1 MMKQEESKTEVSL
14 AVVIIT
20 KNEEQNID
28 DCLRSVQWIDEKIVV
43 DAEST
48 DRTVDIAAQYTKN
61 IHVRA
66 WPGYGLQKNF
76 GIGQATADWILIL
89 DADERVTPLLTTEI
103 VERIQSWSSEG
114 PVAYRIPR
122 RNFFYGKWVRKGGI
136 YPDYQIRLFRKGMAW
151 YNEVPIHENLMV
163 SGEIGSLREPLDH
176 YTENAI
182 VDHFKKFG
190 NYTTYAAVEK
200 MKTIQKVQWY
210 NVVINPMVVFLKT
223 YLIKSG
229 YKDGVRGLIIAVF
242 ASMYTFVKYAKLWDC
257 IQHDNKK

>member
-1 MMKQEESKTEVSL
+1 MTKQGHPKMDSSL

-20 KNEEQNID
+20 RNDENNIG
-28 DCLRSVQWIDEKIVV
+28 DCLRSVQWIDDKVVV
-43 DAEST
+43 DAESR
-48 DRTVDIAAQYTKN
+48 DRTVEIASQFTKFLY
-61 IHVRA
+61 VRA
-66 WPGYGLQKNF
+66 WPGFGLQKNF
-76 GIGQATADWILIL
+76 GIRQTTAEWILIL
-89 DADERVTPLLTTEI
+89 NADERVTPLLATEI
-103 VERIQSWSSEG
+103 VERIESWISEG

-122 RNFFYGKWVRKGGI
+122 KKFFYGKWIQGGGI

-257 IQHDNKK
+257 IQHDSKK